1 MPSSFTP
8 LLKLELPATG
18 ELSGTW
24 GTTVNNAITTPLSE
38 AIAGTTT
45 ITVGGSD
52 YTLTNGDGSAANEAR
67 KMFIVATGTPGAS
80 RNVICPAASKFY
92 VFRNDT
98 NQTLTL
104 KTLSGT
110 GIAVPAGQYRFLYC
124 NGTDV
129 VETFN
134 AMASLTLGT
143 ALAAASGGTGQAAY
157 TTGDLLYATGA
168 TALSKLGIGTN
179 GQILTSTGTAPQW
192 STLSGVAVTTF
203 SAGTTGFTP
212 NSATSG
218 AVTLAGTLATTNG
231 GTGLT
236 SFTANGV
243 VYASSGSTLATGSA
257 LTFDGTKALTVG
269 TGTAT
274 QRASITLDGGAN
286 AGVGAF
292 YGINVGGSTV
302 GVVSSSGYAAS
313 DTSTDLAVYGDTGKA
328 VRFYA
333 NGSEQ
338 MRLTSTGLGIGT
350 SSPTQKLTVSG
361 NAAFSRI
368 GVNANAIDT
377 TSTAQSFVRFQSTGG
392 DFYVGTESSTAG
404 LFFPSSTAY
413 AAILYNAN
421 ATPMQFYTSSSLR
434 MTLDSSGNLGLGVT
448 PSAWAAFS
456 AFQAL
461 RGSVAGNTAELDL
474 SHNAYYDGAWKY
486 IANGFATNHYQS
498 GGAYVWRTAPS
509 GTAGNTI
516 SFTQAM
522 TLDASGNLGVGT
534 TSPGYRIHAV
544 TTDGYAAR
552 FTRDL
557 STDVHLDIGADND
570 GAILQASGV
579 NVMRFFT
586 GATERARITSG
597 GNLLV
602 GTTSDPVVAN
612 IESFAFERSGGR
624 VVCNGK
630 NADTVIDVNQTFDDT
645 DARGAMRFFR
655 NETQVGSIS
664 VSTTA
669 TAYNTSSDY
678 RLKDNPQPLTGSG
691 TFIDA
696 LQPKTWN
703 WKETGN
709 KGVGFIAH
717 EVQAVS
723 PGSVVGEKDA
733 VDEQGKPIYQAM
745 EYGAAEFIAN
755 IVAEVQSLRARVAA
769 LETH

>member
-38 AIAGTTT
+38 AVAGTTT

-52 YTLTNGDGSAANEAR
+52 YTLSNGDGSAANEAR

-124 NGTDV
+124 DGTNV

-134 AMASLTLGT
+134 AMASLTLGA
-143 ALAAASGGTGQAAY
+143 ALAAASGGTGQASY

-243 VYASSGSTLATGSA
+243 VYASSTSALATGSA

-274 QRASITLDGGAN
+274 QRASVTLDGGAN
-286 AGVGAF
+286 AGVGAV
-292 YGINVGGSTV
+292 YGINIGGSLI
-302 GVVSSSGYAAS
+302 GGMSNSGYAAA
-313 DTSTDLAVYGDTGKA
+313 DTSTDLAIFGDTGKS

-333 NGSEQ
+333 NASEQ

-350 SSPTQKLTVSG
+350 SSPGAKLGVTSPAATAAAGAWRSGSTDSVYMSLGRNAYEAGIGVTGSTVLLTGASAGDLNIYTALAGASIRFGSG
-361 NAAFSRI
+361 NGVLAA
-368 GVNANAIDT
+368 
-377 TSTAQSFVRFQSTGG
+377 
-392 DFYVGTESSTAG
+392 
-404 LFFPSSTAY
+404 
-413 AAILYNAN
+413 
-421 ATPMQFYTSSSLR
+421 
-434 MTLDSSGNLGLGVT
+434 TLDSSGNLGLGVT
-448 PSAWAAFS
+448 PSAW
-456 AFQAL
+456 
-461 RGSVAGNTAELDL
+461 GNTTALQLKKTAASNIEGALYQGAIGANNANGI
-474 SHNAYYDGAWKY
+474 SYNAYYNGTTWQYIFGTSHPASRYEQSQGAHAWH
-486 IANGFATNHYQS
+486 IAA
-498 GGAYVWRTAPS
+498 S
-509 GTAGNTI
+509 GTGTV

-522 TLDASGNLGVGT
+522 TLDASGNLGVGIT
-534 TSPGYRIHAV
+534 NPAYRFDVEMSSGPYVTRFYNSNSSTNQYNVSLWGQAAAGSAIGYVGTGGSAVANNAFVNTFVVGTQTSSALV
-544 TTDGYAAR
+544 FNT
-552 FTRDL
+552 
-557 STDVHLDIGADND
+557 AD
-570 GAILQASGV
+570 
-579 NVMRFFT
+579 
-586 GATERARITSG
+586 TERARITSG
-597 GNLLV
+597 GDLLV
-602 GTTSDPVVAN
+602 GTTTNVGNAKLKSKVSAGVTGLEITDEATSDFIVVPAISAN
-612 IESFAFERSGGR
+612 VCRVGPSAGAMAFYSGNSERARIPAAGGMVVGTAALATSATDGFLYVPTCAGTPTGTPTTQTGTAPIVVDTTNNKLYFYSGGQWR
-624 VVCNGK
+624 
-630 NADTVIDVNQTFDDT
+630 
-645 DARGAMRFFR
+645 DAG
-655 NETQVGSIS
+655 
-664 VSTTA
+664 
-669 TAYNTSSDY
+669 
-678 RLKDNPQPLTGSG
+678 P
-691 TFIDA
+691 
-696 LQPKTWN
+696 
-703 WKETGN
+703 
-709 KGVGFIAH
+709 
-717 EVQAVS
+717 
-723 PGSVVGEKDA
+723 
-733 VDEQGKPIYQAM
+733 
-745 EYGAAEFIAN
+745 
-755 IVAEVQSLRARVAA
+755 
-769 LETH
+769 